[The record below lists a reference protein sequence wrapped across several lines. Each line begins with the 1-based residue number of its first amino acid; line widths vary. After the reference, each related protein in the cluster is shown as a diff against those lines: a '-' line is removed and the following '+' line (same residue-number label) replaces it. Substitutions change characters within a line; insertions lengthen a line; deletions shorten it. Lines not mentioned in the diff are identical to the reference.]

1 MKALK
6 DLYFLLNRGYK
17 KDLAVKFVSDHYKL
31 KKKDRY
37 KLMRVVFSKR
47 EIDSVKRKKC
57 EIRDIENKFLAV
69 DGYNVLITTESVLED
84 KAFLCFDGI
93 IRDTRGIFKKY
104 KFTERSNE
112 ALEKIFSLFRKY
124 PPKEILFFFDAQISK
139 SGELCS
145 LIRENLEKYNLRGD
159 AKAVKNVDYTLKKF
173 QMLTATNDSVIIKD
187 LENFVDIPREIWR
200 RNVKITI

>member
-37 KLMRVVFSKR
+37 KLMRIVFSKR
-47 EIDSVKRKKC
+47 EIESVKRKKC
-57 EIRDIENKFLAV
+57 EITDIEDKFLAV

-124 PPKEILFFFDAQISK
+124 PPKEALFFFDVQISK

-145 LIRENLEKYNLRGD
+145 LIRENLEKYSLRGD
-159 AKAVKNVDYTLKKF
+159 AKAVKNVDYTLKKL

-187 LENFVDIPREIWR
+187 IEKFVDIPREIWGHL
-200 RNVKITI
+200 KQ